1 MYYSYILRSQKD
13 GTYYYGS
20 AENINHR
27 LNQHNNGK
35 VRYTKG
41 HRPYN
46 LHYSEEFLTRAEAI
60 QRENFYKSISGY
72 RWLRNEGIIQ

>member
-20 AENINHR
+20 AENIDRR
-27 LNQHNNGK
+27 LDQHNNGK

-41 HRPYN
+41 HRPYS
-46 LHYSEEFLTRAEAI
+46 LHYSEEFLTRTEAI
-60 QRENFYKSISGY
+60 RRENFYKSIAVY
-72 RWLRNEGIIQ
+72 RWLRNEGII